1 MRFMSDFWGSLTAQL
16 GIKRRPSTAYY
27 LQTDSQA
34 ENLNAVVE
42 RYLKAYVALCPKEWD
57 HLLPLAEFTRNA
69 AYHKSLKTSLFRAD
83 VGFGPRMLIDLLVPI
98 SSADRMLK
106 ISLEAD
112 GFAEQM
118 MSDLGMLRERLE
130 EAQRRMILEANK
142 SRRPHDFKVGD
153 TVFLNSSLL
162 LIGYA
167 NLTEF
172 KSPNLNSRKFQQSC
186 FGPFRITKAIGAN
199 AFRLNTP
206 AHWEMPNVFNV
217 SHLK

>member
-1 MRFMSDFWGSLTAQL
+1 MSDFWGSLTSQL
-16 GIKRRPSTAYY
+16 GIKCRHSTTYY
-27 LQTDSQA
+27 LQTDGQA

-42 RYLKAYVALCPKEWD
+42 CYLKAYVAQCPKEWD
-57 HLLPLAEFTRNA
+57 HLLPLAKFTHNA
-69 AYHKSLKTSLFRAD
+69 AYHKSLKTSLCRAD
-83 VGFGPRMLIDLLVPI
+83 MGFVPRMLIDLLVPI
-98 SSADRMLK
+98 PSGDWMSK

-130 EAQRRMILEANK
+130 EAQTRMILEANK

-162 LIGYA
+162 PIGYA

-172 KSPNLNSRKFQQSC
+172 KSPNLNSRKFQCLFLGC
-186 FGPFRITKAIGAN
+186 FASPKPSVPTLSG
-199 AFRLNTP
+199 
-206 AHWEMPNVFNV
+206 
-217 SHLK
+217 